1 MREKRA
7 RFAVGAAPLAATRS
21 VGPLTLAY
29 DDEGDGPPVVCL
41 HAIGHGARDYE
52 EFRARMRKHHRV
64 IALDWPWHGRSSND
78 VERPT
83 IGRFADVLES
93 FLDSMGIERAV
104 LVGNSIGGGAAIRFA
119 SRFPGRVR
127 ALVLAN
133 PAGLDPPDLVARA
146 AIASV
151 VRMYR
156 AGEARA
162 RWFSPAFAAYYRVVL
177 PRAAAHPQR
186 ARILEAGLEM
196 APMLADAWE
205 GFASPE
211 QDLRALGPTITRPTL
226 FAWAMKDAFVQLARN
241 RPAISNF
248 MDYRL
253 ETFAAGHSPHLETP
267 DEFCDSFQRFMGE
280 VDALERNR
288 SLAS

>member
-1 MREKRA
+1 MGEHRA
-7 RFAVGAAPLAATRS
+7 RFAIGAAPSSATQK
-21 VGPLTLAY
+21 VGSLTLAY
-29 DDEGDGPPVVCL
+29 DDEGSGPPVVCL

-52 EFRARMRKHHRV
+52 EFRRRVRGTHRV
-64 IALDWPWHGRSSND
+64 IALDWPGHGRSSDD
-78 VERPT
+78 VVRPT

-93 FLDSMGIERAV
+93 FLDALGIERAV

-119 SRFPGRVR
+119 SRTPGRVR

-133 PAGLDPPDLVARA
+133 PAGLDPPDVVARA

-156 AGEARA
+156 AGQARA
-162 RWFSPAFAAYYRVVL
+162 PWFNAAFAAYYRLVL
-177 PRAAAHPQR
+177 PSAAAHAQR
-186 ARILEAGLEM
+186 ARILAAGLEM

-205 GFASPE
+205 GFASPQ

-226 FAWAMKDAFVQLARN
+226 FAWAARDAFVQLGRN

-248 MDYRL
+248 MDHRI
-253 ETFAAGHSPHLETP
+253 ETFPAGHSPHLETP
-267 DEFCDSFQRFMGE
+267 SEFTASFLRFMRLVESYDGN
-280 VDALERNR
+280 VHNR
-288 SLAS
+288 S